1 MQITLKQHSVVSFR
15 CPQGKLVK
23 GDNLSTSLQNPCT
36 CPLSHMKCTNL
47 QDKGESIH
55 YITLIGRTLKKNY
68 SQSKLPEK
76 LLLPVRSNTG
86 VIITC
91 TRPKKLIIPANYFAH
106 LQYIAKPNQIFLPL
120 FNMTSCTTKS
130 RFRLLFSL
138 QHNLPTSLTEPNIN
152 GKEQGFYRHL
162 AKRKSI
168 HKPMAVG
175 LTFNAGTSYNL
186 KSSVIVPTTTQ
197 IFPEKSPFAFIFLT
211 WWKIRK
217 KSTVYTIS
225 HYVQWSIRER
235 EKKELITI

>member
-1 MQITLKQHSVVSFR
+1 M
-15 CPQGKLVK
+15 
-23 GDNLSTSLQNPCT
+23 
-36 CPLSHMKCTNL
+36 
-47 QDKGESIH
+47 
-55 YITLIGRTLKKNY
+55 
-68 SQSKLPEK
+68 
-76 LLLPVRSNTG
+76 
-86 VIITC
+86 IITC

-152 GKEQGFYRHL
+152 GKEQGFSRHL
-162 AKRKSI
+162 AKRKSN

-211 WWKIRK
+211 WWKIQK
-217 KSTVYTIS
+217 KSTVYMIS

-235 EKKELITI
+235 KKKELITI